1 MTDDRTDLLRKLV
14 ADIESQ
20 LSTTKELLRL
30 LLIADLLGVS
40 VGSIRGGVRTYV
52 EYGYNARKPWM
63 AANLVI
69 QTDDS
74 TTIVPMA
81 AVPYEL
87 WPQDMLEAYK
97 RVR

>member
-40 VGSIRGGVRTYV
+40 MGSLRGGVRTHV
-52 EYGYNARKPWM
+52 EYGYSARKPWV

-69 QTDDS
+69 QIDNS
-74 TTIVPMA
+74 TTMVPMVD
-81 AVPYEL
+81 VPHEL

-97 RVR
+97 RAG